1 MFNIA
6 FFDQW
11 FYHIVGWPLILIL
24 LLTLMYLRVNWKIT
38 TLAVP
43 ATLACL
49 SWVMF
54 DLEKTLGRPY
64 MAMPEGKFM
73 YVHHIVIGEKIDL
86 FVVDKDGSRL
96 YTISNSKNAREQLNK
111 SKQKAKA
118 GIPQEGEFKKTEK
131 KVKIKGGT
139 TGEREL
145 VIYDLP
151 IPTHL
156 RK

>member
-73 YVHHIVIGEKIDL
+73 YVHHIVICFISL
-86 FVVDKDGSRL
+86 SL
-96 YTISNSKNAREQLNK
+96 SIYCMYNIYIYTYI
-111 SKQKAKA
+111 
-118 GIPQEGEFKKTEK
+118 
-131 KVKIKGGT
+131 
-139 TGEREL
+139 
-145 VIYDLP
+145 
-151 IPTHL
+151 
-156 RK
+156 